1 MNIKKSICMFTDNAV
16 YLDEY
21 IIQLSVGSNLIC
33 EFGVWDF

>member
-1 MNIKKSICMFTDNAV
+1 MFTDNAV

-33 EFGVWDF
+33 EFGVGS